1 MGRSILAVVAGY
13 FTMAIGIVLA
23 TLAAVFFMLADPTST
38 VPTPAYLAVNLVYSG
53 FFATL
58 GGYVAALVARQ
69 SEYRHASAF
78 AGFMIVLSVVTFL
91 VSGGA
96 SGEGQPV
103 WYPYVILA
111 IGIGGIYLGA
121 WVRVRQRSSAESTHV
136 AEDS

>member
-38 VPTPAYLAVNLVYSG
+38 VPTPAYLAVNLGYSG
-53 FFATL
+53 FFAAL
-58 GGYVAALVARQ
+58 GGYVAAVVARQ
-69 SEYRHASAF
+69 SEYRHALAF
-78 AGFMIVLSVVTFL
+78 AGIMIVLNAVAFV

-96 SGEGQPV
+96 SQEGQPV

-111 IGIGGIYLGA
+111 LGVGGVYLGA
-121 WVRVRQRSSAESTHV
+121 WFRVRQRSSAESTHV